1 MTDPQVTVTT
11 DLSIVVE
18 EEEDGLEP
26 QSLVYEDDE
35 VGEVGEPIATQEEP
49 DDPQADVRA
58 TIGPPEAG
66 LDPDEISLNSGNMR

>member
-1 MTDPQVTVTT
+1 MADPQVTLAP
-11 DLSIVVE
+11 DLTIVIE
-18 EEEDGLEP
+18 EDDDGLEP

-35 VGEVGEPIATQEEP
+35 VGEVGEPIAKQEEP

-66 LDPDEISLNSGNMR
+66 LDPDEITLTAGNMR